1 MIKDIELFMLFKI
14 IFGEFIEMVATPCD
28 RPLKSNPFTTYRDPI
43 TGKWIVVI
51 QNLPTSQESREK
63 QQ

>member
-1 MIKDIELFMLFKI
+1 MLFKI